1 MIPIRDHNPTHTTPH
16 LTIGLIIVNILVFLM
31 ELIGPGGIDR
41 AAWKYGFVP
50 AELVRSR
57 TVLREEMQK
66 SAQIVQMRDQ
76 FGRVVPVRIAPPIEE
91 VEAIPAWMNI
101 FTCMY
106 LHGGWMHLIGNM
118 IYLWIFGNNIE
129 DRLGPV
135 LYFVFYTATGLV
147 GNLLHTFFDPSAV
160 PLVGASGAI
169 SGILGAYILL
179 YPHERITAIVPIGY
193 YPATVNLPAWIFL
206 GIYIVIQNLFPAT
219 FGAGT
224 GGGGGVAYW
233 AHIGGFAAGA
243 ALIKLM
249 PLRPRPTRVGPVYVD
264 DDADFVL

>member
-1 MIPIRDHNPTHTTPH
+1 MIPIHDHNPTHRTPH
-16 LTIGLIIVNILVFLM
+16 LTIGLIVINVVVFLM

-57 TVLREEMQK
+57 TELRDELEK
-66 SAQIVQMRDQ
+66 SAQMVRVVDQ
-76 FGRVVPVRIAPPIEE
+76 FGRISNRVLLPPIKDI
-91 VEAIPAWMNI
+91 EALPASVNI

-118 IYLWIFGNNIE
+118 LYLWIFGNNIE
-129 DRLGPV
+129 DRLGPF
-135 LYFVFYTATGLV
+135 LFFVFYTATGLM
-147 GNLLHTFFDPSAV
+147 GNLLHTFFDPGAV

-169 SGILGAYILL
+169 SGVLGAYILL

-206 GIYIVIQNLFPAT
+206 GIYIVIQNLFPAA
-219 FGAGT
+219 FGAGA
-224 GGGGGVAYW
+224 GGKGGVAYW

-243 ALIKLM
+243 AMIKLL
-249 PLRPRPTRVGPVYVD
+249 PLRPPPMRASSVYQD

>member
-16 LTIGLIIVNILVFLM
+16 LTVGLIIINVIVFLL

-41 AAWKYGFVP
+41 AAWRYGFVP

-57 TVLREEMQK
+57 SELRREILD
-66 SAQIVQMRDQ
+66 SAQFVPGRDQ
-76 FGRVVPVRIAPPIEE
+76 FGRPVRIRITAPIEDI
-91 VEAIPAWMNI
+91 EALPASVNI

-129 DRLGPV
+129 DRLGPL
-135 LYFVFYTATGLV
+135 LYFVFYTATGLM
-147 GNLLHTFFDPSAV
+147 GNLLHTFFDPGAV

-169 SGILGAYILL
+169 SGVLGAYILL
-179 YPHERITAIVPIGY
+179 YPHERITAIVPIY
-193 YPATVNLPAWIFL
+193 FYPATVKMPAWIFL

-219 FGAGT
+219 FGAGSE
-224 GGGGGVAYW
+224 GKGGVAYW

-243 ALIKLM
+243 AMIKLM
-249 PLRPRPTRVGPVYVD
+249 PLRPLPFRLPPPID
-264 DDADFVL
+264 DDYADIEI